1 MNKSIFSTYSQN
13 ENRVTST
20 LLAVFEKINTNTL
33 TSILRGIM
41 EHDVQLITFKNQ
53 PKNSNNDT
61 IPDGVIR
68 GNFRYYI
75 ETKIVRN
82 SLKGSQI
89 QGHLNFFNDRINNEK
104 EDSRLI
110 VITPDADKP
119 KVLENQSNEDIT
131 VHWCNFDSIYDSISN
146 IIDNDRLISE
156 RERYLLEELKLF
168 ITEEKLLSEDI
179 SNKVLVVPASIAYQQ
194 YQDYKVYVC
203 QPNRSFQPSTYMAFY
218 SKNTLY
224 KEVPK
229 ILATIEAFD
238 LINGDIEDAHIEVR
252 NGFTESEIKQRLT
265 DFTKIVR
272 ERNWKLTPENK
283 ITFLSRSEEEGTY
296 IHRDIVNDKLSSSG
310 RRTAFVQGQRYID
323 LEKLKRANTTTD
335 LE

>member
-20 LLAVFEKINTNTL
+20 LLAVFERINTNTL
-33 TSILRGIM
+33 TNILQGIM
-41 EHDVQLITFKNQ
+41 EDNNVQLTVFDNQ
-53 PKNSNNDT
+53 VKTDKTNT
-61 IPDGVIR
+61 VPDGEISSS
-68 GNFRYYI
+68 FKYLI
-75 ETKIVRN
+75 ETKIKSETVDTA
-82 SLKGSQI
+82 QI
-89 QGHLNFFNDRINNEK
+89 KGHLKLLEEAPYDDK
-104 EDSRLI
+104 RLI
-110 VITPDADKP
+110 VITNDREKPDK
-119 KVLENQSNEDIT
+119 LNELNDQNIIY
-131 VHWCNFDSIYDSISN
+131 WCNFDSIFDSISN
-146 IIDNDRLISE
+146 IIENDRLISE
-156 RERYLLEELKLF
+156 REKYLLEELKIF
-168 ITEEKLLSEDI
+168 ITEEDLLSEDI
-179 SNKVLVVPASIAYQQ
+179 SNKILVVPASIAYQH
-194 YQDYKVYVC
+194 YLDYKVYVC

-238 LINGDIEDAHIEVR
+238 LINGDIKDAKIEFK
-252 NGFTESEIKQRLT
+252 NGAKETDIKQRLA

-283 ITFLSRSEEEGTY
+283 ITFLSRGEEEGTY
-296 IHRDIVNDKLSSSG
+296 IHKDIANDKLSSSG